1 VKDKITLY
9 VKSEK
14 ISMVQ
19 YSEGLAGHTCTA
31 AYRATRTEPCYKQQD
46 QEAIDLLEK
55 AGIAYE
61 RVDLS
66 SRDVKTQ
73 LKARITGLNE
83 TPTMIF
89 HGRKIKG
96 LENIRRVLL
105 KVEA

>member
-1 VKDKITLY
+1 VKDKIILY

-14 ISMVQ
+14 ILTVQ
-19 YSEGLAGHTCTA
+19 YREGLAGHPCTA
-31 AYRATRTEPCYKQQD
+31 AYRATSTVPCFKQQD

-66 SRDVKTQ
+66 NRDFTTQ

-83 TPTMIF
+83 TPTLIF
-89 HGRKIKG
+89 HNKKIKG
-96 LENIRRVLL
+96 LENIRRVLQ
-105 KVEA
+105 KIEA